1 MDLILKEDVKH
12 LGFKDDL
19 VSVKPGYGRNF
30 LIPKKKAT
38 LATESAKKVHA
49 ENMKQRSAK
58 EAKLVEGIT
67 KIADKLKAENVK
79 VGAKVGA
86 NGKIFGSVNALQ
98 LVAAIEAQAG
108 HKVESKF
115 VKVYGEPIKTTGIH
129 KADIRLHRTVNVSIN
144 FEVIAE

>member
-12 LGFKDDL
+12 LGFKDDI

-30 LIPKKKAT
+30 LMPTKKAI
-38 LATESAKKVHA
+38 LATESARKVLA
-49 ENMKQRSAK
+49 EDLKQKGAK
-58 EAKLVEGIT
+58 EAQLIADVT
-67 KIADKLKAENVK
+67 KIAEKLKIEIVQVA
-79 VGAKVGA
+79 AKVGD

-98 LVAAIEAQAG
+98 LVDAIEKQAG

-115 VKVYGEPIKTTGIH
+115 VKVYGEPIKTIGTH

-144 FEVIAE
+144 FEVVAE